1 MKSMPWL
8 RSALVAASFAA
19 TAPAALAA
27 TITVNYA
34 GAANFGSGAV
44 GYHNGSIAP
53 NPNSSTSL
61 VAVGIGGINF
71 TTSNLNYD
79 FSATGRFNSWCV
91 DIFHWLNGGTVN
103 YNVGT
108 GGDLAL
114 ALSALRTNSATRVAQ
129 LGYLANEVYGSVDTK
144 IESSAFQLA
153 VWAIAYGTADGNGRY
168 QINASDTGFRVDS
181 ATMNSSYGI
190 LANSWLTNLGTAA
203 DTGNYKLTY
212 LNDGTVNNTQDQIVF
227 TAVPEPA
234 TFALLA
240 AGMFGLGWGR
250 KKRL

>member
-1 MKSMPWL
+1 MKNRPWL
-8 RSALVAASFAA
+8 RTVLVVAGFAA

-27 TITVNYA
+27 TIAVNYA
-34 GAANFGSGAV
+34 GSANFGSGAV
-44 GYHNGSIAP
+44 GFYNGSISP

-71 TTSNLNYD
+71 TTSNPSHD

-91 DIFHWLNGGTVN
+91 DIYHWLNPGTVN
-103 YNVGT
+103 YTIGNGS
-108 GGDLAL
+108 DLAG
-114 ALSALRTNSATRVAQ
+114 ALSVLRPNSTLRVAQ

-153 VWAIAYGTADGNGRY
+153 VWAIAYGTADSNGRY
-168 QINASDTGFRVDS
+168 QINTSNAGFRVDS
-181 ATMNSSYGI
+181 ATMNASYGV
-190 LANSWLTNLGTAA
+190 LANSWLTSLGTAA

-212 LNDGTVNNTQDQIVF
+212 LNDGTANNTQDQIVF

-234 TFALLA
+234 TFALFA
-240 AGMFGLGWGR
+240 AGLFGLGWGR

>member
-1 MKSMPWL
+1 MQNMLWL

-27 TITVNYA
+27 TISVNYA
-34 GAANFGSGAV
+34 GSANFGSGAV
-44 GYHNGSIAP
+44 GFYNGSIAP

-61 VAVGIGGINF
+61 VAVGIGGIGF
-71 TTSNLNYD
+71 TTSNLSYD
-79 FSATGRFNSWCV
+79 FSTTGRFNSWCV
-91 DIFHWLNGGTVN
+91 DIYHWLNGGTVN
-103 YNVGT
+103 YTIGN
-108 GGDLAL
+108 GGDLAA
-114 ALSALRTNSATRVAQ
+114 ALSALRPNSALRVAQ

-144 IESSAFQLA
+144 IESAAFQLA
-153 VWAIAYGTADGNGRY
+153 VWGITYGTANGSGRY
-168 QINASDTGFRVDS
+168 QIDTSNAGFRVDS
-181 ATMNSSYGI
+181 ATMNASYGI
-190 LANSWLTNLGTAA
+190 LANAWLTNLGTAA